1 MQRKFLE
8 DLGLDKDNI
17 DKVLNQYK
25 QDLEKAKQP
34 LIVERDSLKDQLET
48 AQDVLKEF
56 DGVDVKDLQGK
67 IDNLNT
73 ELANK
78 DKEERYQNNT
88 YSNGNDHSEEYTGTD
103 RVTAGRTRSRSQ
115 NHRQHTQNECQRCH
129 QNRSETQL

>member
-17 DKVLNQYK
+17 DKVLNQYN

-48 AQDVLKEF
+48 AQDALKEF

-67 IDNLNT
+67 IDSLNT

-78 DKEERYQNNT
+78 DKEYKDKIADMEFT
-88 YSNGNDHSEEYTGTD
+88 SVLD
-103 RVTAGRTRSRSQ
+103 TALSKVVQRTVKLLRLCLTLTTLKHQKIKQKILKRLSRM
-115 NHRQHTQNECQRCH
+115 
-129 QNRSETQL
+129 